1 MNKRHYFHELTVFD
15 DDIEDVR
22 LELKKIQIAQNMSFD
37 QLAELFQQLNNMK
50 TTRQLESDRLNLD
63 DDTVMSE
70 SDNTNLN
77 DHDSHNSDEN
87 QL

>member
-1 MNKRHYFHELTVFD
+1 MIFNN
-15 DDIEDVR
+15 DIEAVR
-22 LELKKIQIAQNMSFD
+22 LEFKKIQIAQNMNLD